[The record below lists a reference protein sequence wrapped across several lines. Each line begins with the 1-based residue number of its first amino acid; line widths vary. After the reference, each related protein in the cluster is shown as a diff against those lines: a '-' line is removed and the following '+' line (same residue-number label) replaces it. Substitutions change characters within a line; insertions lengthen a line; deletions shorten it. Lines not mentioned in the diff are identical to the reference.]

1 MDRGTW
7 HAIVHRVTKRQTPPS
22 MRAHPA
28 HSLAH
33 SRSSL
38 NELPTHCGHSA
49 TSSRIAEWSSLNP
62 SVTELMH
69 IWLGIKQLC
78 FRFFFLFA
86 PLILQWHFD
95 LNLLVSL
102 PILFSVFSHSH
113 QTSLRALFLFL
124 LTCWVINSVSSADT
138 CLCQV
143 MKIFSDRQYQPHP
156 SFRRTPSASSVT
168 GIQWEQVL
176 RKGATDSTKFRVS
189 PHWVWTISD
198 RSLLEWCS
206 RNKPE
211 AGTGHFLPFI
221 SLERKAPFLPSSFH
235 LPCIQRK
242 HACAC

>member
-1 MDRGTW
+1 M
-7 HAIVHRVTKRQTPPS
+7 P
-22 MRAHPA
+22 
-28 HSLAH
+28 
-33 SRSSL
+33 
-38 NELPTHCGHSA
+38 
-49 TSSRIAEWSSLNP
+49 
-62 SVTELMH
+62 

-78 FRFFFLFA
+78 FRLFFLFA

-95 LNLLVSL
+95 LNLLVRL
-102 PILFSVFSHSH
+102 PILFSVFSR
-113 QTSLRALFLFL
+113 QTSLRAFFLFL

-156 SFRRTPSASSVT
+156 SFRRTPSASSVR

-176 RKGATDSTKFRVS
+176 RKGVRDSTKFRVS

-211 AGTGHFLPFI
+211 TGTGHFLPFI
-221 SLERKAPFLPSSFH
+221 SLERKAPFLPSSSIFPVFSGSVH
-235 LPCIQRK
+235 V
-242 HACAC
+242 HAKSLQLCPSLCHSVHRSRGVLLCTWHQGALVTSVDPRSHADLCLSCSPHH